1 MINIVLS
8 LQERQNIFQGEYIV
22 SKYDYF
28 YLTDGKTD
36 RNSINDLPNSSNSWF
51 PNIKASLEIIIPIS
65 QLPLPIFKI
74 SPFNFSDSVD
84 KTVFL
89 NKYGMDEKKKLIPW
103 LK

>member
-36 RNSINDLPNSSNSWF
+36 RNSINDLPNSSNS
-51 PNIKASLEIIIPIS
+51 
-65 QLPLPIFKI
+65 
-74 SPFNFSDSVD
+74 
-84 KTVFL
+84 
-89 NKYGMDEKKKLIPW
+89 
-103 LK
+103 